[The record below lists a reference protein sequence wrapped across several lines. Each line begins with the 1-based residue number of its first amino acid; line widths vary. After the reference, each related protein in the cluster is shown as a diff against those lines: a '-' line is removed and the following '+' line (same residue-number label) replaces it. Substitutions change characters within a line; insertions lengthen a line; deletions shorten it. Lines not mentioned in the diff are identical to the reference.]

1 MMSIYEDDY
10 DIDNDELQELPELKS
25 LHSELI
31 NEEITEQVEN
41 PFLNKINFLDEYF
54 DEYDDLV
61 EQYDENP
68 DMMNKLESDAKD
80 FCGEVLNLID
90 KKFNLDLDEDIVSGY
105 SVDEIR
111 SITYSLYDFFIVSYV
126 KNLKKFFV
134 KYIVKNKDDIYSV
147 LSEVKDRNDV
157 MTVSYKQ
164 KLNNEEVAVIV
175 SNLRTVIE
183 YINSLDLE
191 PLQLLDI
198 YNPERY
204 DVYQITALISEG
216 TLTGDFVSKFLEPV
230 IYQDTSEDYIEIFTS
245 IEGGLIKKFRKQEMQ
260 DDDY

>member
-1 MMSIYEDDY
+1 MEGSNIMMSIYEDDY

-90 KKFNLDLDEDIVSGY
+90 KKFNLDLDEDTVSSY

-134 KYIVKNKDDIYSV
+134 KYIVKNKDDIY
-147 LSEVKDRNDV
+147 
-157 MTVSYKQ
+157 
-164 KLNNEEVAVIV
+164 
-175 SNLRTVIE
+175 
-183 YINSLDLE
+183 
-191 PLQLLDI
+191 
-198 YNPERY
+198 
-204 DVYQITALISEG
+204 
-216 TLTGDFVSKFLEPV
+216 
-230 IYQDTSEDYIEIFTS
+230 
-245 IEGGLIKKFRKQEMQ
+245 
-260 DDDY
+260 